1 MRILKKYL
9 YVGALIGAIVLA
21 GCSISEEPEDQVQEK
36 EDAPNGQAIE
46 YNNLPEANK
55 EEVVSEVPLELT
67 KEQKED
73 YYKQYVEIVEEVM
86 REYPDTTMEVV
97 PFDEFKEEDWV
108 EPEEFRQ
115 IAIDRTQL
123 EFVVEKEV
131 IYEN

>member
-1 MRILKKYL
+1 MLKKYL
-9 YVGALIGAIVLA
+9 YVGVLVGAIVLA
-21 GCSISEEPEDQVQEK
+21 GCSVSEEPEDQVQEK
-36 EDAPNGQAIE
+36 EDISNGQAIE
-46 YNNLPEANK
+46 DKNLSDTNK
-55 EEVVSEVPLELT
+55 KEVVSEVPLELT

>member
-1 MRILKKYL
+1 MKKYL
-9 YVGALIGAIVLA
+9 YVGALVGAIVLA

-36 EDAPNGQAIE
+36 EDVTNGQAVEDVI
-46 YNNLPEANK
+46 K
-55 EEVVSEVPLELT
+55 EEVVSVTPLELT
-67 KEQKED
+67 QEQKED

-131 IYEN
+131 IYKN

>member
-1 MRILKKYL
+1 MLKKYL
-9 YVGALIGAIVLA
+9 YVGVLVGAIVLA

-36 EDAPNGQAIE
+36 EDVPNGQAIE
-46 YNNLPEANK
+46 DKNLPETNK

>member
-1 MRILKKYL
+1 MRNQK
-9 YVGALIGAIVLA
+9 
-21 GCSISEEPEDQVQEK
+21 DQVQEK
-36 EDAPNGQAIE
+36 EDVTNGQAVEDVI
-46 YNNLPEANK
+46 K
-55 EEVVSEVPLELT
+55 EEVVSVTPLELT
-67 KEQKED
+67 QEQKED

-86 REYPDTTMEVV
+86 REYPDTTIEVV

-131 IYEN
+131 IYKN

>member
-1 MRILKKYL
+1 MLKKYL
-9 YVGALIGAIVLA
+9 YVGVLVGAIVLA

-36 EDAPNGQAIE
+36 EDISNEQAIE
-46 YNNLPEANK
+46 DKNLPDTNK

-86 REYPDTTMEVV
+86 REYSDTTMEVV

>member
-1 MRILKKYL
+1 M
-9 YVGALIGAIVLA
+9 
-21 GCSISEEPEDQVQEK
+21 
-36 EDAPNGQAIE
+36 
-46 YNNLPEANK
+46 
-55 EEVVSEVPLELT
+55 SEVPLELT

-73 YYKQYVEIVEEVM
+73 YYKQYVEIVEEVI
-86 REYPDTTMEVV
+86 REYSDTTMEVV

-131 IYEN
+131 IYEK

>member
-1 MRILKKYL
+1 MKKYL
-9 YVGALIGAIVLA
+9 YVGVLVGAIVLV

-36 EDAPNGQAIE
+36 EDVPNGQAIE
-46 YNNLPEANK
+46 DNNLPETNK
-55 EEVVSEVPLELT
+55 EEVVSAVPLELT

-86 REYPDTTMEVV
+86 REYPEMTMEVV

-123 EFVVEKEV
+123 ELVVEKEV